1 MNEIMNLGIENKDG
15 VLVVSSRIIANGL
28 GKEHRNV
35 VRDLENILKT
45 MAIKGMLN
53 SEHTPTIIESTYI
66 NEQNYQEYKEYLLTK
81 DGFLLYMFSIRGYEE
96 FKLAYIREFDRMKEE
111 LEKTQIKQIT
121 EKESYLLNILKAN
134 SDLERAVAI
143 NEYEVGYVKPLEYK
157 GEYVDSVLS
166 SETLLTTTQIAKDF
180 SLSAIKLNKILHEQG
195 IQYKQSNQW
204 LLYAKYLQEGLCQS
218 NTYLCEDGEA
228 RFLTK
233 WTQRGKMFI
242 YNLLKEKYGLLP
254 VSQWEK

>member
-15 VLVVSSRIIANGL
+15 ILVVSSRIIANGL
-28 GKEHRNV
+28 GKDHAKVLRTLDKIYENPNVASLIIPSIYQVDGQDRNY
-35 VRDLENILKT
+35 R
-45 MAIKGMLN
+45 
-53 SEHTPTIIESTYI
+53 
-66 NEQNYQEYKEYLLTK
+66 EYLLTEE
-81 DGFLLYMFSIRGYEE
+81 GFTLYMFSIQGYEE
-96 FKLAYIREFDRMKEE
+96 FKMAYIREFKKMREE
-111 LEKTQIKQIT
+111 LEKTQVRQIT

-143 NEYEVGYVKPLEYK
+143 NEYEVGYIKPLEYK

-180 SLSAIKLNKILHEQG
+180 GLSAIKLNKILHEQG
-195 IQYKQSNQW
+195 VQYKQSNQW

-233 WTQRGKMFI
+233 WTQKGKMFI